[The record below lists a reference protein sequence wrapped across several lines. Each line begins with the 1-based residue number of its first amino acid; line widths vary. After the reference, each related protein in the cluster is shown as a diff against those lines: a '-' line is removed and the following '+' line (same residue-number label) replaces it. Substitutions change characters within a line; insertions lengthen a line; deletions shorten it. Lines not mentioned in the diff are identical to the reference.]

1 MHSANRLL
9 PLSSISSTS
18 GDGQALRR
26 GGVERVNSGQHPPAG
41 RQPFFFRVYFSFLV
55 FLRISCPGRGGG
67 GAAEG
72 WKGSGVRE
80 RILLVQAHGRALVH
94 AHVGVAQQASG
105 LALDALWIQGVQLLW
120 GHFQVGLHLRTRRH
134 LGDVETILP
143 SWKKK
148 PRARSLERK
157 FSSHKIKLL
166 LSSTVNNHALIK

>member
-1 MHSANRLL
+1 MGWRGLT
-9 PLSSISSTS
+9 PDST
-18 GDGQALRR
+18 
-26 GGVERVNSGQHPPAG
+26 PAG

-72 WKGSGVRE
+72 WKGSGVME

-120 GHFQVGLHLRTRRH
+120 GHFQVGLHLGTRRH
-134 LGDVETILP
+134 LGDVETVLP
-143 SWKKK
+143 SCKK
-148 PRARSLERK
+148 PHARSLETFVTGRPQ
-157 FSSHKIKLL
+157 SHQIHTEFLVIVKLHDQKL
-166 LSSTVNNHALIK
+166 PNTKSNFLFPAL

>member
-1 MHSANRLL
+1 MKNTTLQLMHSANRLL

-105 LALDALWIQGVQLLW
+105 LALDALRIQGVQLLW

-143 SWKKK
+143 SW
-148 PRARSLERK
+148 RK
-157 FSSHKIKLL
+157 SH
-166 LSSTVNNHALIK
+166 VHDH